1 MSPDDFFQSLIEY
14 VRIIRTIKIIV
25 LVILLNLLTL
35 IMSIL
40 GYKLLTAL
48 FGVIILGLLGLIL
61 YQELDRLYTLIAQLR
76 EAEHQD

>member
-40 GYKLLTAL
+40 GYKLLTAF
-48 FGVIILGLLGLIL
+48 FGIIILGLLGLLL